1 MRKSIKMPVVHLS
14 LPVPENFTGK
24 VLVNVEK
31 GVAVGGFPLRPDEF
45 VGSVDSFINGMVAS
59 HLLCHSG
66 TINRHSLNG
75 ALLS

>member
-31 GVAVGGFPLRPDEF
+31 GIAVGGFPLRPDGF
-45 VGSVDSFINGMVAS
+45 VGSVDSFIECCRLTGLQIVEV
-59 HLLCHSG
+59 HHE
-66 TINRHSLNG
+66 
-75 ALLS
+75 

>member
-31 GVAVGGFPLRPDEF
+31 GIAVGGFPLRPDEF
-45 VGSVDSFINGMVAS
+45 VGSVDSFIECCRLTGLKIVEV
-59 HLLCHSG
+59 
-66 TINRHSLNG
+66 RHE
-75 ALLS
+75 